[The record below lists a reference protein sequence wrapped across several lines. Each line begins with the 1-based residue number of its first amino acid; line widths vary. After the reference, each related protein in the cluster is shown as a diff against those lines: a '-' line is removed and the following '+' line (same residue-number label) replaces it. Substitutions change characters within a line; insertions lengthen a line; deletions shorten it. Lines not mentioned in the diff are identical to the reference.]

1 MRPPRLQHSPL
12 SKGKGRGEGEG
23 GHNSAKTVA
32 ATDRRGCYMV
42 AKIARKYKKEQ
53 RGGDEF
59 STMPYTNWHIIRRA
73 DPTGSGGPT

>member
-1 MRPPRLQHSPL
+1 VVIIRQ
-12 SKGKGRGEGEG
+12 
-23 GHNSAKTVA
+23 KTVA

-42 AKIARKYKKEQ
+42 AKIARKYKKKQ

-59 STMPYTNWHIIRRA
+59 STLPYTNWHIIRQPSRP